1 MKKYALFL
9 LVGLGACGVTIE
21 QINPAVSEYNGDSV
35 TIQLSSM
42 MQMASPE
49 VQADAIS
56 KADEEAA
63 RICAKG
69 SKKRAEYA
77 STRNIPISN
86 YSYLTERL
94 YICLR

>member
-1 MKKYALFL
+1 MKKYALVL
-9 LVGLGACGVTIE
+9 LFGLGACGVTIE

-35 TIQLSSM
+35 TIQLSSLM
-42 MQMASPE
+42 DMASPE
-49 VQADAIS
+49 VQANALL

-77 STRNIPISN
+77 STRRIPVST